1 MTRATLHQ
9 EVVRRLLLTG
19 AQHRIERVIDKLHPA
34 DIAELFGSLSAGEL
48 RKLLD
53 VLLATGRAGR
63 TLRELPEALLG
74 DLFHQL
80 DDDRLTLIINRLPP
94 DDAVHLL
101 THMSEERRAA
111 VLERVPVNHRA
122 DIDRLLRYEPRTA
135 GALMTPRILALSES
149 TTADDAINEIRR
161 VGEQVEEASYLYVVD
176 AERRL
181 TGVVPLRRLVGAPP
195 QQTLGQFMIEDP
207 TFVTAKA
214 HQEEVAKLV
223 SKYNLLSIP
232 VVDDDTGQLLG
243 VITVDDVIEVIHEEA
258 TEDMYHMAGLSGEE
272 RVFSPFARTVNKRIP
287 WMMMNLATAFL
298 AASVVGMFS
307 ESIASVVA
315 LAVFMPVVAGMGGNM
330 GTQTLTVTT
339 RGLALGELQFSS
351 AVRAIL
357 KQVGVGVSVGGIAG
371 IVAGC
376 FAYLWVGNPMFGGV
390 LFLAMMVNMAIAGLT
405 GAAIPLALKALGQDP
420 ALGSGI
426 IVTAFTDIFGFLSF
440 LGLATVFMGY
450 LT

>member
-34 DIAELFGSLSAGEL
+34 DIAEVFGALSAGEL
-48 RKLLD
+48 RKLID
-53 VLLATGRAGR
+53 VLLAAGRAGR
-63 TLRELPEALLG
+63 TLRELPEGLLG
-74 DLFHQL
+74 DLLAQL
-80 DDDRLTLIINRLPP
+80 DDDRLIMMISRLPP

-101 THMSEERRAA
+101 NHVAEERRAGI
-111 VLERVPVNHRA
+111 LERVSAEHRSE
-122 DIDRLLRYEPRTA
+122 IDRLLRYPPRTA
-135 GALMTPRILALSES
+135 GALMTPRVLALTEN

-176 AERRL
+176 GERRL
-181 TGVVPLRRLVGAPP
+181 RGVVPLRRLVAAPP
-195 QQTLGQFMIEDP
+195 QQTLGELMIEDP
-207 TFVTAKA
+207 AAVTARA
-214 HQEEVAKLV
+214 DQEEVAKLV

-232 VVDDDTGQLLG
+232 VIDEETGQLLG

-272 RVFSPFARTVNKRIP
+272 RVFSPFTKTVNKRAP
-287 WMMMNLATAFL
+287 WMLVNLGTAFL
-298 AASVVGMFS
+298 AAAVVGWFR

-330 GTQTLTVTT
+330 GTQTLTVIT

-351 AVRAIL
+351 ALRAIL
-357 KQVGVGVSVGGIAG
+357 KHVGVGLSVGGIAG
-371 IVAGC
+371 LVAGAI
-376 FAYLWVGNPMFGGV
+376 AYAWLGNPMFGVV
-390 LFLAMMVNMAIAGLT
+390 LFLAMIANMAVAGLT
-405 GAAIPLALKALGQDP
+405 GAAIPLALKALGRDP
-420 ALGSGI
+420 ALGSGV

-440 LGLATVFMGY
+440 LGLATVFMSY
-450 LT
+450 LA